1 MTHSCIQFLRA
12 LIRESVGYEAYEQA
26 MIKLRDRFN
35 FVFNPIEEDSDED
48 DKTAKSG
55 TLENIL
61 SR

>member
-1 MTHSCIQFLRA
+1 
-12 LIRESVGYEAYEQA
+12 
-26 MIKLRDRFN
+26 MIKLRDKFN